1 MAQRSQLRR
10 QRQKIEIGEAG
21 QSKLAVAVHDEVI
34 AEGRVE
40 AGDLSGVCADGL
52 NTGALRNWRFV
63 AFSIAAIM
71 RGPSAAQICRYS
83 SAAVANWGVC
93 GVNSSDSARCRDN
106 ASNGTIKIAA
116 TSTQHFSMC
125 TRTFSL

>member
-1 MAQRSQLRR
+1 TSNSKRLNRSSVRLAGDELTLARDECNHPQGAAGAIHDLQWGSDHNCAG

-52 NTGALRNWRFV
+52 TTGALRNCRFV
-63 AFSIAAIM
+63 AFSIAAPT
-71 RGPSAAQICRYS
+71 RGPSAADLCRYS
-83 SAAVANWGVC
+83 SADV
-93 GVNSSDSARCRDN
+93 
-106 ASNGTIKIAA
+106 
-116 TSTQHFSMC
+116 
-125 TRTFSL
+125 